1 MTCMK
6 PSYNKGGPAC
16 VNTEA
21 VITLPV
27 TGR

>member
-1 MTCMK
+1 MN
-6 PSYNKGGPAC
+6 PAAPRYKGCGPAC